1 MTFDEYFSRGVP
13 KVNAP
18 NVFKT
23 SDGQYVNDQDQP
35 LRVINNSLSD
45 DPAMWTYQD
54 ELGKIY
60 TPKSHSQQPVVQNM
74 TEDEVQRASARKD
87 YKDKMNAW
95 ADRFN
100 TAGNVL
106 MDVAGFIPVGG
117 GAPIASNFIKDTGKY
132 AFKKIGAPVM
142 LKKRISGMMDGTM
155 KSLPSEYANVA
166 THTVPEYKQMYIQ
179 DPKNITKVNRMQF
192 DTPTAAFYNGPTYSY
207 KELFKY
213 PDESLLPN
221 VSKIRQIE
229 KSVLKH
235 LPGGTSSIHRA
246 ENPQYH
252 ILDRN
257 TFQHTK
263 KAYMDFLRANYTD
276 YDEVFDKN
284 KIDTAAGVLL
294 HDAGKLYAGDGHGE
308 YGASLAKQVFP
319 DLPDHVADAIY
330 SHMYPKFK
338 PPVKPDTMKNRV
350 RVNFGKNAYEEI
362 KQADIGY
369 GEDNPLLIKPFMK
382 LDDVAKA
389 SFEWQSENAKR
400 AGTKF
405 VFPRIYDIDD
415 YMALAGRRASPYA
428 DGIFNKRIPNR
439 IFVDPYSSDK
449 MSTAVHETNH
459 SYQNFVDKQIND
471 ASSQHG
477 LDRSKQVFDML
488 EPYGR
493 INLVEDAYP
502 THFSSPLDPDSKLP
516 SEKGSVNAEFRYLI
530 YNKLYKKL
538 GRVPTRQ
545 EFETYIDT
553 ETPSIGSLVRE
564 KTLQTLSRS
573 PYMTDYLDNWNAKPS
588 LKGVQNLGK
597 ALKYGFSL
605 TPPAIMTLKTN
616 EN

>member
-18 NVFKT
+18 NVFRT
-23 SDGQYVNDQDQP
+23 SDGQYVNDKDQP

-45 DPAMWTYQD
+45 NPAMWTYQD

-60 TPKSHSQQPVVQNM
+60 TPKIQNQRPTVQNM
-74 TEDEVQRASARKD
+74 TEDEVQRASDRKA
-87 YKDKMNAW
+87 YKDQMNAW
-95 ADRFN
+95 ADGFN
-100 TAGNVL
+100 TAGNAL
-106 MDVAGFIPVGG
+106 MIASNFIPVGG
-117 GAPIASNFIKDTGKY
+117 ALPAVNNFIKDAGKY

-166 THTVPEYKQMYIQ
+166 VHTAPEYKQMYIQ
-179 DPKNITKVNRMQF
+179 DPKNITRVNRMQF
-192 DTPTAAFYNGPTYSY
+192 DAPTAAFYNGPTYSY

-213 PDESLLPN
+213 PGIELLPD
-221 VSKIRQIE
+221 VTKIRQIE
-229 KSVLKH
+229 KSVLDR

-263 KAYMDFLRANYTD
+263 KAYMDFLYDNASD
-276 YDEVFDKN
+276 YGTALDKN
-284 KIDTAAGVLL
+284 TIDTAAGVLL

-308 YGASLAKQVFP
+308 FGASLAKQVFP

-330 SHMYPKFK
+330 SHMYPEFK
-338 PPVKPDTMKNRV
+338 PLVKPNSPKNIERIDL
-350 RVNFGKNAYEEI
+350 GKNAYKEI
-362 KQADIGY
+362 KHADIGY
-369 GEDNPLLIKPFMK
+369 ENYNPLRIKPFMK
-382 LDDVAKA
+382 LDDAAKA
-389 SFEWQSENAKR
+389 SFEWQLENAKR

-415 YMALAGRRASPYA
+415 YPALTGRKVSPHA
-428 DGIFNKRIPNR
+428 VGVSNKLVPNR
-439 IFVDPYSSDK
+439 VFVDRTRPDK
-449 MSTAVHETNH
+449 MSIAVHETNH
-459 SYQNFVDKQIND
+459 QYQDFVDRQIND
-471 ASSQHG
+471 AVSQYG
-477 LDRSKQVFDML
+477 LDRSKQMLGML
-488 EPYGR
+488 EPKGR
-493 INLVEDAYP
+493 YSLLENAYP
-502 THFSSPLDPDSKLP
+502 TYRSEPLNPNSKLTH
-516 SEKGSVNAEFRYLI
+516 EKGSTNAELRYSI
-530 YNKLYKKL
+530 YEKLHKKL

-553 ETPSIGSLVRE
+553 EIPTIGSLVQE
-564 KTLQTLSRS
+564 KGSLKSA
-573 PYMTDYLDNWNAKPS
+573 YMADYLDNWNANPR
-588 LKGVQNLGK
+588 LKGAQDFGK

>member
-18 NVFKT
+18 NVFRT

-60 TPKSHSQQPVVQNM
+60 TPKLQIQQPTIQKM
-74 TEDEVQRASARKD
+74 TEDEVQRASDRKS
-87 YKDKMNAW
+87 YKDQMNAW

-106 MDVAGFIPVGG
+106 MNVADFIPGDGVV
-117 GAPIASNFIKDTGKY
+117 PIAKNFIKGAGKY
-132 AFKKIGAPVM
+132 AFKKIGAPMM

-155 KSLPSEYANVA
+155 KSLPSEYANIA
-166 THTVPEYKQMYIQ
+166 THTAPEYKQMYVQ
-179 DPKNITKVNRMQF
+179 DPKNITRVNRMQF
-192 DTPTAAFYNGPTYSY
+192 DTPTAAFYSGPTYSY

-213 PDESLLPN
+213 PGKELLPD
-221 VSKIRQIE
+221 VTKIRQIE
-229 KSVLKH
+229 KSVLDR

-263 KAYMDFLRANYTD
+263 KAYMDFL
-276 YDEVFDKN
+276 YDNAVDDGKFPDKN
-284 KIDTAAGVLL
+284 TMDIAAGVLL

-308 YGASLAKQVFP
+308 FGASLAKQVFP

-330 SHMYPKFK
+330 SHMYPEFK
-338 PPVKPDTMKNRV
+338 PLVKPNNPKNIERIDL
-350 RVNFGKNAYEEI
+350 GKNAYKEI
-362 KQADIGY
+362 KYADIGY
-369 GEDNPLLIKPFMK
+369 GDDNPLRIKPFMK

-389 SFEWQSENAKR
+389 SFEWQLENAKR

-405 VFPRIYDIDD
+405 VFPRIYTTSD
-415 YMALAGRRASPYA
+415 YEALTGRTAGSANGLFN
-428 DGIFNKRIPNR
+428 GIVPNR
-439 IFVDPYSSDK
+439 VFVNYNAPNK

-459 SYQNFVDKQIND
+459 AYQDFVDRQIGNTLSRYGID
-471 ASSQHG
+471 RANQMLKT
-477 LDRSKQVFDML
+477 LDPNV
-488 EPYGR
+488 GR
-493 INLVEDAYP
+493 FLLKDAYP
-502 THFSSPLDPDSKLP
+502 TYRIKPLHPNSELY
-516 SEKGSVNAEFRYLI
+516 SEKGSVNAQFRYSV
-530 YNKLYKKL
+530 YEKLYKKL

-553 ETPSIGSLVRE
+553 EKPTIGSLVQE
-564 KTLQTLSRS
+564 NGSLKSAYIS
-573 PYMTDYLDNWNAKPS
+573 DYLDNWNANPS
-588 LKGVQNLGK
+588 NKGIENLGK
-597 ALKYGFSL
+597 ALKYGYSL